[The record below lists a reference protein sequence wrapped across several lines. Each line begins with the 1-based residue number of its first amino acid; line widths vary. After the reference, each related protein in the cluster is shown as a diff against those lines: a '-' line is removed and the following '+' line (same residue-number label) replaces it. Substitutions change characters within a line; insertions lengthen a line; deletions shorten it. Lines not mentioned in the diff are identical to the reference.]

1 MVARQR
7 ADTMGYRYVL
17 FDFESSIADLTEC
30 HRAAFS
36 KSFKEF
42 GMEYDNS
49 RLEEYIRTP
58 LEVLFE
64 KYQKGCTC
72 RFRDFVIITVAEFDS
87 CLEGRAAIREG
98 VVERLHGLK
107 DSGAVLGT
115 ISECSEDQV
124 RRVLSRHGI
133 ADMFSSVV
141 GIERMA
147 IRRPEAYP
155 VNIALKEMGA
165 IREDA
170 VFVSGEERDWIAATK
185 AGISSTGPERSP

>member
-30 HRAAFS
+30 HKAAFS

-42 GMEYDNS
+42 GMGYEDD
-49 RLEEYIRTP
+49 RLEEYIHTP

-64 KYQKGCTC
+64 KYQRGCTC
-72 RFRDFVIITVAEFDS
+72 RFRDFVIMTIAEFDS
-87 CLEGRAAIREG
+87 CLEEKTTMRDDI
-98 VVERLHGLK
+98 VESLRSLK
-107 DSGAVLGT
+107 DGGTVLGV

-124 RRVLSRHGI
+124 RRVLSRYGI
-133 ADMFSSVV
+133 ADMFSSIV

-165 IREDA
+165 IREDT